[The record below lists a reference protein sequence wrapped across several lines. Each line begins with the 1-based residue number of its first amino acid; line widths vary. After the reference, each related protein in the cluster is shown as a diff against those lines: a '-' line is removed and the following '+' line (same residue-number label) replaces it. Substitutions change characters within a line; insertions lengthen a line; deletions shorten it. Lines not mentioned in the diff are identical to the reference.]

1 MVRVG
6 IVGVGFMGM
15 VHYLTYQKVANA
27 SVGAICDSV
36 PARLA
41 GDWTEIKGNFGPAG
55 TQMDLAGVETYSD
68 VDEMIANPNIDVID
82 ICLPPSAHA
91 DVAVKALNAGK
102 HVFSEKPMA
111 LTIEDTERMVAASHA
126 SGKLLMVGHVLPT
139 FPEFDFAIRTAR
151 SGDYGKLLGGHFRRV
166 ISDPAWLPH
175 FYDPN
180 RVGGPML
187 DLHIHD
193 AHFIRYLFGKPTAV
207 TSQGRMRG
215 EVVEYFNSQF
225 QFTEDFTV
233 SATSGVIRQPSRAFL
248 HGYEIHLEQAT
259 LAFEFAVIDDE
270 PVVAMPCTLMPSEG
284 KAFQPELGSG
294 DPMDAFEIELNEVV
308 KGIESGT
315 PAEFLTAELAQDA
328 IRLCQKQTE
337 SVRTRKPVAIS

>member
-1 MVRVG
+1 MTQVG
-6 IVGVGFMGM
+6 IIGVGFMGM
-15 VHYLTYQKVANA
+15 VHYLTYQKLANVKVAA
-27 SVGAICDSV
+27 LCDSV
-36 PARLA
+36 PSRLA
-41 GDWTEIKGNFGPAG
+41 GDWTDIKGNFGPAG
-55 TQMDLAGVETYSD
+55 TQMDLSGVATYEN
-68 VDEMIANPNIDVID
+68 VDDMLADENLDVID

-111 LTIEDTERMVAASHA
+111 LTIEDTERMVATSQ
-126 SGKLLMVGHVLPT
+126 STGKLLMVGHVLPT

-151 SGDYGKLLGGHFRRV
+151 SGEYGKLLGGHFRRV
-166 ISDPAWLPH
+166 ISDPSWLPH

-193 AHFIRYLFGKPTAV
+193 AHFIRYMFGKPNAV

-225 QFTEDFTV
+225 NYDEGYTV
-233 SATSGVIRQPSRAFL
+233 SATSGVIRQQSRAFL

-259 LAFEFAVIDDE
+259 LAFEFAVIDDQ
-270 PVVAMPCTLMPSEG
+270 PTVAMPCTVFPAEG
-284 KAFQPELGSG
+284 KSFQPELGSG
-294 DPMDAFEIELNEVV
+294 DPMDAFEIELTHVV
-308 KGIESGT
+308 QGIESGE
-315 PAEFLTAELAQDA
+315 PAEFLQAGLAQDA
-328 IRLCQKQTE
+328 IRICQQQTE
-337 SVRTRKPVAIS
+337 SVKSGQTVSI

>member
-1 MVRVG
+1 
-6 IVGVGFMGM
+6 
-15 VHYLTYQKVANA
+15 
-27 SVGAICDSV
+27 
-36 PARLA
+36 
-41 GDWTEIKGNFGPAG
+41 
-55 TQMDLAGVETYSD
+55 
-68 VDEMIANPNIDVID
+68 
-82 ICLPPSAHA
+82 
-91 DVAVKALNAGK
+91 
-102 HVFSEKPMA
+102 
-111 LTIEDTERMVAASHA
+111 
-126 SGKLLMVGHVLPT
+126 
-139 FPEFDFAIRTAR
+139 
-151 SGDYGKLLGGHFRRV
+151 
-166 ISDPAWLPH
+166 
-175 FYDPN
+175 
-180 RVGGPML
+180 
-187 DLHIHD
+187 
-193 AHFIRYLFGKPTAV
+193 
-207 TSQGRMRG
+207 MRG